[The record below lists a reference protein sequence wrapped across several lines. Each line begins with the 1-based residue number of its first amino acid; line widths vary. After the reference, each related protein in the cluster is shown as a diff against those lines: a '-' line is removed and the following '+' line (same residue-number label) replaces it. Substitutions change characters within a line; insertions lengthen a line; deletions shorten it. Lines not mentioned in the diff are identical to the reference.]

1 MSPAAVDVLAIGNAL
16 VDVIAA
22 ASDERVAELG
32 CDKGAMTLIDA
43 ARAQS
48 LYAAMGPGR
57 EISGGAAANSCVGLA
72 ALGLRARFIGR
83 VADDQLGEVFAH
95 DIRAA
100 GVAYD
105 TAPGGPQPPTGRC
118 LILVTPDGQRTMN
131 TFLGASHALAE
142 ADIREADVAAAG
154 ILYLEGY
161 QWDPPAPRAAM
172 RKAIGW
178 ARRAQRK
185 VAFALSDVWCVEGH
199 RAEFRAML
207 AEGAIDLL
215 FANEREAMALFQTGG
230 IDATVAAAEGAAPV
244 VVITRS
250 EHGAVVLA
258 GPTRHAIPPAPAAR
272 VIDTTGAGD
281 LFAAGFLAGVAQ
293 GRPFDDCAR
302 LGAVC
307 AAEIISHWGARPEAD
322 LNALARAAGL

>member
-1 MSPAAVDVLAIGNAL
+1 MQPATVDVLAIGNAL

-22 ASDERVAELG
+22 ASDARVAELG
-32 CDKGAMTLIDA
+32 CQKGSMTLIDA
-43 ARAQS
+43 ARAQD

-72 ALGLRARFIGR
+72 ALGRRARFIGR
-83 VADDQLGEVFAH
+83 VASDQLGEVFAH

-105 TAPGGPQPPTGRC
+105 TPPGSPQPPTGRC

-131 TFLGASHALAE
+131 TFLGASHDLE
-142 ADIREADVAAAG
+142 AGDIREADVASAA

-172 RKAIGW
+172 RQAIGW
-178 ARRAQRK
+178 ARAAGRK

-199 RAEFRAML
+199 RAEFLAML
-207 AEGAIDLL
+207 ADSSIDIL

-230 IDATVAAAEGAAPV
+230 IDATVQAAEGAAPV

-258 GPTRHAIPPAPAAR
+258 GPTRHAIAAAPTPR

-281 LFAAGFLAGVAQ
+281 LFAAGFLAGIAE

-322 LNALARAAGL
+322 LKALVRSAGL

>member
-1 MSPAAVDVLAIGNAL
+1 MAQPEVDVLAIGNAL

-22 ASDERVAELG
+22 ASDGRVAELG
-32 CDKGAMTLIDA
+32 CEKGAMTLIDA
-43 ARAQS
+43 QRAQA
-48 LYAAMGPGR
+48 LYADMGPGR

-72 ALGLRARFIGR
+72 ALGRRARFIGR
-83 VADDQLGEVFAH
+83 VARDQLGEVFAH

-100 GVAYD
+100 GVLYD

-131 TFLGASHALAE
+131 TFLGASHDLE
-142 ADIREADVAAAG
+142 GDDIAREHVVAAG

-161 QWDPPAPRAAM
+161 QWDPPTPRAAM
-172 RKAIGW
+172 RRAMGW
-178 ARRAQRK
+178 AREAGRRI
-185 VAFALSDVWCVEGH
+185 AFALSDVWCVEGH
-199 RAEFRAML
+199 RAEFRQML
-207 AEGAIDLL
+207 ADGWIDIL
-215 FANEREAMALFQTGG
+215 FANEREAMALFQTGD
-230 IDATVAAAEGAAPV
+230 IHSTLSAAEGAAPV

-250 EHGAVVLA
+250 EKGAVVMA
-258 GPTRHAIPPAPAAR
+258 GPTRHAIPPAPAER

-281 LFAAGFLAGVAQ
+281 LFAAGFLAGVAE
-293 GRPFDDCAR
+293 GRPWDDCAR

-322 LNALARAAGL
+322 LKVLAKAAGL